1 MATYFS
7 AILNLPPLSRIRRN
21 HGLEHATLHVL
32 VERHRRRRLAGHS
45 GTGGFWIIG
54 EVETG
59 ELESA
64 VRDALQRLRTG
75 EVGLAVHPNCGT
87 NFATA
92 GLLAGGLAALA
103 MLGSGRRLR
112 DQFER
117 LPLAVTLATLAL
129 VVAQPLGLLLQ
140 ETVTTSGNP
149 GLLEIVAVLPKS
161 LGNLPAHRVVTRS

>member
-1 MATYFS
+1 MTATLS
-7 AILNLPPLSRIRRN
+7 TVLEIPPISRIRRN

-32 VERHRRRRLAGHS
+32 VERQSRRWLAGHS
-45 GTGGFWIIG
+45 GTQGFWIIG
-54 EVETG
+54 EVATD

-64 VRDALQRLRTG
+64 VHEALQRLRGG
-75 EVGLAVHPNCGT
+75 EPSLAVHPNCGT

-112 DQFER
+112 DQFDR
-117 LPLAVTLATLAL
+117 MPLAITLATLGL
-129 VVAQPLGLLLQ
+129 VAAQPLGMLLQ

-149 GLLEIVAVLPKS
+149 AALEIVAVLPRKFA
-161 LGNLPAHRVVTRS
+161 GLPAHRVLTRG